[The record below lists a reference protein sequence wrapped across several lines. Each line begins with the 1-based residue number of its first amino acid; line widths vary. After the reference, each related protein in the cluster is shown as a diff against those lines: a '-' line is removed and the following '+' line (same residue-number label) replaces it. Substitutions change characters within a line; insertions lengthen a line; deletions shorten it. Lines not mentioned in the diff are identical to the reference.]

1 MGVLMRCRDV
11 SGRPV
16 VTLDEAE
23 DVAEVKDVVF
33 DGAEGVVVG
42 LTLNGRGLF
51 SGPLHEVL
59 PWSRIAALGPDAVMV
74 DGRDALG
81 GPDPVM
87 DAAGADPQGDV
98 IGARVMTDGG
108 KALGEVVDVVIEV
121 GERAELVGFE
131 MVGPD
136 AGRDAPTLLIPA
148 DRTIA
153 VSGEALI
160 VPADTERFVRD
171 DMSAF
176 DTAIAD
182 FRRREEDAS

>member
-11 SGRPV
+11 SGRAV

-59 PWSRIAALGPDAVMV
+59 PWSRVSALGPDAVMIE
-74 DGRDALG
+74 GRGALG
-81 GPDPVM
+81 DPDPVM

-108 KALGEVVDVVIEV
+108 KALGEVVDVVIDV

-160 VPADTERFVRD
+160 VPAETEKFVRE

-176 DTAIAD
+176 DAAVAD
-182 FRRREEDAS
+182 FRNRQEDAS